1 MRVSEGSRGFAR
13 VREGYGRGVADPG
26 DVAASQLRGL
36 LDANRTIVADLELGV
51 VLRRIVE
58 SAVELVSAEYGA
70 LAVVG
75 EDDALE
81 EFVHVGMDE
90 AMVAAIGR
98 APERHGLLGV
108 VVEEQRTIRAEDVT
122 QHPGWTGFP
131 EAHPPMRAFLGV
143 PVRVRDDAY
152 GNLYLAR
159 GEAEPFTAQDEEVVK
174 ALAATAGVAIENAR
188 LFEEARLRQ
197 VWLQASTEVTRR
209 VLAGGDGALRL
220 IAGRVHALADC
231 DLTTVVVPVDGEL
244 LVEVAEGPEA
254 TSIEGVRYAAAGTLS
269 EHVLDTGRPV
279 RLRDAEDTTSVG
291 GRTIYLAGQV
301 RVGPVMVLPLLGRE
315 EVRGTLVVM
324 RGRERGPFTEVDAE
338 MATTFAN
345 HASVALELAE
355 ARHDQHRVLLLEDR
369 ARIARDL
376 HDHVIQQVF
385 AAGLLLRATAVHLD
399 DESAV
404 TAIED
409 VIDNLDEAIKQIRVS
424 IFQLQPPDPGG
435 LRAAVMEVVT
445 DVRPGLAADP
455 RVDLDGPLDS
465 VATTDV
471 VSDVI
476 AVVREGLV
484 NVARHASA
492 SSVALSIH
500 ATTTRLTVTI
510 SDDGVGIRAG
520 GRRSGLDNM
529 RERAQRRHGS
539 MVIAEVPDLGGTTLV
554 WTVPI
559 A

>member
-1 MRVSEGSRGFAR
+1 
-13 VREGYGRGVADPG
+13 VADHG
-26 DVAASQLRGL
+26 DVAAYQLRAL
-36 LDANRTIVADLELGV
+36 LDANRTIVTDLELEI

-58 SAVELVSAEYGA
+58 SAVELVGADYGA

-75 EDDALE
+75 DDGALE
-81 EFVHVGMDE
+81 EFVHVGMDDGHVE
-90 AMVAAIGR
+90 AIGHL
-98 APERHGLLGV
+98 PERHGLLGL
-108 VVEEQRTIRAEDVT
+108 VVEEQRTIRTDDIT
-122 QHPGWTGFP
+122 THPGWTGFP
-131 EAHPPMRAFLGV
+131 EGHPPMRAFLGL
-143 PVRVRDDAY
+143 PVRVRDDAF

-159 GEAEPFTAQDEEVVK
+159 SEAEPFTGQDEEVVQ

-197 VWLQASTEVTRR
+197 EWLTASTEVTRR
-209 VLAGGDGALRL
+209 VLAGDEGALHL
-220 IAGRVHALADC
+220 IARRVHVLAGS
-231 DLTTVVVPVDGEL
+231 DLTSVVVPVDGEL
-244 LVEVAEGPEA
+244 LVEVAEGDEA
-254 TSIEGVRYAAAGTLS
+254 TDIEGARYAASGTLS
-269 EHVLDTGRPV
+269 ERVLHSGKPV
-279 RLRDAEDTTSVG
+279 RLTDAEDTTFLD
-291 GRTIYLAGQV
+291 GRTIYLTGQM

-324 RGRERGPFTEVDAE
+324 REPHRRPFTQVDVE

-385 AAGLLLRATAVHLD
+385 AAGLLVRATAAGLD
-399 DESAV
+399 DASTVSAMD
-404 TAIED
+404 D
-409 VIDNLDEAIKQIRVS
+409 VIDTLDEAIKQIRVS
-424 IFQLQPPDPGG
+424 IFQLQPPVPGG
-435 LRAAVMEVVT
+435 LRAAVMDVVA
-445 DVRPGLAADP
+445 DVRPGLSSDP
-455 RVDLDGPLDS
+455 RVDIDGPLDS

-471 VSDVI
+471 VSDVT

-492 SSVALSIH
+492 SAVVLSIH

-510 SDDGVGIRAG
+510 SDDGVGVRES

-529 RERAQRRHGS
+529 RERAERRNGS

-559 A
+559 T

>member
-1 MRVSEGSRGFAR
+1 
-13 VREGYGRGVADPG
+13 
-26 DVAASQLRGL
+26 VAAYQLRAL
-36 LDANRTIVADLELGV
+36 LDANRTIVTDLELEI

-58 SAVELVSAEYGA
+58 SAVELVGADYGA

-75 EDDALE
+75 GDGALE
-81 EFVHVGMDE
+81 EFVHVGMDDGQ
-90 AMVAAIGR
+90 VGAIGHL
-98 APERHGLLGV
+98 PERHGLLGL
-108 VVEEQRTIRAEDVT
+108 VVEAQRTIRTDDIT
-122 QHPGWTGFP
+122 THPGWTGFP
-131 EAHPPMRAFLGV
+131 EGHPPMRAFLGL
-143 PVRVRDDAY
+143 PVRVRDDAF

-159 GEAEPFTAQDEEVVK
+159 SEAEPFTGQDEEVVQ

-197 VWLQASTEVTRR
+197 EWLTASTEVTRR
-209 VLAGGDGALRL
+209 VLAGDEGALHL
-220 IAGRVHALADC
+220 IARRVHVLAGS
-231 DLTTVVVPVDGEL
+231 DLTSVVVPVDGEL
-244 LVEVAEGPEA
+244 LVEVAEGDEA
-254 TSIEGVRYAAAGTLS
+254 TDIEGARYAASGTLS
-269 EHVLDTGRPV
+269 ERVLHSGKPV
-279 RLRDAEDTTSVG
+279 RLTDAEDTTFLD
-291 GRTIYLAGQV
+291 GRTIYLTGQM

-315 EVRGTLVVM
+315 QVRGTLVVM
-324 RGRERGPFTEVDAE
+324 REPHRRPFTQVDVE

-385 AAGLLLRATAVHLD
+385 AAGLLVRATAAGLD
-399 DESAV
+399 DASTVSAMD
-404 TAIED
+404 D
-409 VIDNLDEAIKQIRVS
+409 VIDTLDEAIKQIRVS
-424 IFQLQPPDPGG
+424 IFQLQPPVPGG
-435 LRAAVMEVVT
+435 LRAAVMDVVA
-445 DVRPGLAADP
+445 DVRPGLSSDP
-455 RVDLDGPLDS
+455 RVDIDGPLDS

-471 VSDVI
+471 VSDVT

-492 SSVALSIH
+492 SAVVLSIH
-500 ATTTRLTVTI
+500 ATTARLTVTI
-510 SDDGVGIRAG
+510 SDDGVGVRES

-529 RERAQRRHGS
+529 RERAERRNGS

-559 A
+559 T